1 MKKML
6 FVCAALAAGLALA
19 AENPYASYG
28 KAMERIKDDPT
39 AVEWQ
44 DANAAAIAAATAPD
58 VLAAFVADAASAKA
72 LLDQIKPAY
81 ATPPLTLTQIAAV
94 TQWVMGPE
102 PCWLFF
108 WRPSPA
114 SGRKIWTAALR
125 EKIATAKDDYVRTFC
140 RQQLDLCQ

>member
-19 AENPYASYG
+19 AENPYSSYG
-28 KAMERIKDDPT
+28 KATERVKGDPA

-72 LLDQIKPAY
+72 LLDQIQPAY
-81 ATPPLTLTQIAAV
+81 AAPPLTLTQIAAV

-108 WRPSPA
+108 WEPSPA
-114 SGRKIWTAALR
+114 NGRKIWTAALQ
-125 EKIATAKDDYVRTFC
+125 EKIATAKDDYVRAFC